1 MRRARAVGLHQP
13 GHPHR
18 DRSGLAQPTIAVGT
32 PTFYNK
38 ASFEAGGANPSRTFS
53 YYLGAGGYNQDFRY
67 YDQYNG
73 ASLQSL
79 WGAPLAACA
88 NAGPIGCHGPN
99 GEDYTNGGKTPAY
112 VLGPYTVNSG
122 SLTPQNQSGAR
133 VRDTV
138 LNFHVGL
145 PRKDGN
151 KDDVQLLYSNNYI
164 ANLGYNS
171 TNDQGGEAFLDSIG
185 VSHSYVDGFNFTG
198 QPVGTL
204 LPAGYSGG
212 GVSDYLFPGSPGGR
226 PRGADIPPDRRDVIT
241 NNQAMVKLQ
250 YQRNFGTQAFLRVYG
265 YTYYSNFLQDGT
277 QTVNMNYLGFA
288 AVEYALASHT
298 RGVSVQFSD
307 QLNSQHLLSLQGA
320 YTTSRSLRD
329 NSSGFGVAGNVGWL
343 VSSAAPTSG
352 VCYDA
357 NGQPVVGCGAGS
369 QTFTLKQGYNGT
381 VTPANTI
388 NGGVCGAGSCQY
400 ILGENGQAATYN
412 RVTPRF
418 SSFSITN

>member
-1 MRRARAVGLHQP
+1 MPGVFIASGQAGYIGAGSTNGATISIRGGDYDQIGYELDGIPVNRAFDNYPSDSFSSLGQQELQVYTGATPANSEGAGL
-13 GHPHR
+13 
-18 DRSGLAQPTIAVGT
+18 SGYINQVIRTGTAPASRNLTIAVGT

-88 NAGPIGCHGPN
+88 NAAPIGCHGPN

-138 LNFHVGL
+138 LNFHFGL

-212 GVSDYLFPGSPGGR
+212 GVSDYLSR
-226 PRGADIPPDRRDVIT
+226 VPR
-241 NNQAMVKLQ
+241 
-250 YQRNFGTQAFLRVYG
+250 
-265 YTYYSNFLQDGT
+265 
-277 QTVNMNYLGFA
+277 A
-288 AVEYALASHT
+288 AA
-298 RGVSVQFSD
+298 R
-307 QLNSQHLLSLQGA
+307 
-320 YTTSRSLRD
+320 
-329 NSSGFGVAGNVGWL
+329 
-343 VSSAAPTSG
+343 AAPTSRRI
-352 VCYDA
+352 
-357 NGQPVVGCGAGS
+357 GATRS
-369 QTFTLKQGYNGT
+369 
-381 VTPANTI
+381 PTI
-388 NGGVCGAGSCQY
+388 K
-400 ILGENGQAATYN
+400 
-412 RVTPRF
+412 RW
-418 SSFSITN
+418 